1 MFAIDPDQGSKH
13 NGGMNTPATPYPV
26 IAEPF
31 HEGEKALQHETGA
44 FGTLSVAGPR
54 VIRSYM
60 PEQHRTF
67 FAQLP
72 WLVVGALDAHGQP
85 WAHALAGPP
94 GFVQSPDPRQLGVCS
109 PLDGLAAGDPVGLLG
124 IEPHTRRRN
133 RVNGVVAQ
141 ADGRG
146 FSVQVSQ
153 SFGNCPKYIQA
164 REATWAGPQPAGA
177 VHEAGAL
184 DAAARRLIAAADTFF
199 IATAHPAARQGG
211 DASHGVD
218 VSHRGG
224 RPGFVR
230 LAADGSLQ
238 VPDYNGNHFFN
249 TLGNISLNPCCGLLF
264 IDFETGDLLQLAANA
279 TLVWDGPAL
288 KAHPGA
294 LRLLVLRVQ
303 AVRFAAAA
311 LPLRWGPATPSPVL
325 P

>member
-1 MFAIDPDQGSKH
+1 MTS
-13 NGGMNTPATPYPV
+13 PAAPYPV

-54 VIRSYM
+54 VIRSFM
-60 PEQHRTF
+60 PDQHRSF

-72 WLVVGALDAHGQP
+72 WLVVGALDAQGQP
-85 WAHALAGPP
+85 RAHALAGPP
-94 GFVQSPDPRQLGVCS
+94 GFVQSPDPLQLVVRS
-109 PLDGLAAGDPVGLLG
+109 PLEGLAAGHPVGLLG

-133 RVNGVVAQ
+133 RLNGVVSA
-141 ADGRG
+141 ADGHG

-164 REATWAGPQPAGA
+164 REATWAGPWAAGA
-177 VHEAGAL
+177 VREAASL
-184 DAAARRLIAAADTFF
+184 DDTARRIIAAADTFF
-199 IATAHPAARQGG
+199 IATAHPAAHSAAHRGG
-211 DASHGVD
+211 ASSHGVD

-230 LAADGSLQ
+230 MAEDGSLL

-249 TLGNISLNPCCGLLF
+249 TLGNIALNPRCGLLF
-264 IDFETGDLLQLAANA
+264 IDFETGGLLQVAASA
-279 TLVWDGPAL
+279 ELLWEGPAVT
-288 KAHPGA
+288 AHPGA
-294 LRLLVLRVQ
+294 QRLLVLRVL
-303 AVRFAAAA
+303 AMRHALSA
-311 LPLRWGPATPSPVL
+311 LPLRWGPAALSPVL